1 MGHNRLGALAQTR
14 PWRKVVGLLEDLGS
28 QTAEIASATA
38 TAARVGLQRAKG
50 DEGLS
55 YAFWLLCQ
63 IPLAAKQGDFGKSLR
78 GLGLDVPDSP
88 SSFDVAASFTQAVE
102 SHLRQT
108 RGRTDIG
115 EIAQLSAAECLTA
128 AATQGPKGLFSSEA
142 ENVQNTFEDRSTQ
155 KNFGFFAQDFFAR
168 FTNRF
173 LAYHLSRELSNHVG
187 EGRRFSNIAEHEQFK
202 EALELH
208 CRQTARIV
216 REFAGTWHSKTNY
229 ESGITPLK
237 AKRFVAHAM
246 TKLSDELSQRE
257 GR

>member
-14 PWRKVVGLLEDLGS
+14 PWRNVVGVLEDPGS
-28 QTAEIASATA
+28 RTAEIASATA
-38 TAARVGLQRAKG
+38 MAARVGLQRAKG

-55 YAFWLLCQ
+55 YSFWLLCQ
-63 IPLAAKQGDFGKSLR
+63 IPLAAKQADFGKALR
-78 GLGLDVPDSP
+78 ALGLDVPDSP
-88 SSFDVAASFTQAVE
+88 SAFDVAAGLTEAVE

-128 AATQGPKGLFSSEA
+128 TATQGAKGLFSTEA
-142 ENVQNTFEDRSTQ
+142 ENVQNTFGERATQ
-155 KNFGFFAQDFFAR
+155 RNFGFFAQDFFAR

-187 EGRRFSNIAEHEQFK
+187 EGRRFGNIAEHEQFK
-202 EALELH
+202 DALELH
-208 CRQTARIV
+208 CCQMARIV
-216 REFAGTWHSKTNY
+216 RDFAGAWHSKTNY
-229 ESGITPLK
+229 ESGITLLK
-237 AKRFVAHAM
+237 AKRFAAHAM
-246 TKLSDELSQRE
+246 SKLSDELSRRE

>member
-1 MGHNRLGALAQTR
+1 MGHNRLHVIAQTR
-14 PWRKVVGLLEDLGS
+14 LWREVVGTLEDHDSGM
-28 QTAEIASATA
+28 ADVASATA
-38 TAARVGLQRAKG
+38 TAAQTGLQRAKG

-63 IPLAAKQGDFGKSLR
+63 IPLAAKKADFGKGLR
-78 GLGLDVPDSP
+78 GLGLDVPDAP
-88 SSFDVAASFTQAVE
+88 STFDVAAGFTEAVE
-102 SHLRQT
+102 SHLRRT

-115 EIAQLSAAECLTA
+115 EIAQLAAAECLTA
-128 AATQGPKGLFSSEA
+128 TATQALKGLFSSEA
-142 ENVQNTFEDRSTQ
+142 ENVQNTFGGQATQ

-168 FTNRF
+168 FASRF

-187 EGRRFSNIAEHEQFK
+187 EGRRFANISEHEQFK
-202 EALELH
+202 EAMELH

-216 REFAGTWHSKTNY
+216 REYAGTWHSKTSY
-229 ESGITPLK
+229 ESGITPRK

-246 TKLSDELSQRE
+246 TKLSDELSRRE

>member
-1 MGHNRLGALAQTR
+1 MGHNRLQVIAQTR
-14 PWRKVVGLLEDLGS
+14 PWREVVGTLDDPGS
-28 QTAEIASATA
+28 RTAEVASATA
-38 TAARVGLQRAKG
+38 TAARVGLERAKG

-63 IPLAAKQGDFGKSLR
+63 IPLAAKQGEFGKALR
-78 GLGLDVPDSP
+78 DIGLDVPDAP
-88 SSFDVAASFTQAVE
+88 STFDVAAGFTEAVE
-102 SHLRQT
+102 SRLRRT

-115 EIAQLSAAECLTA
+115 EMAQLAAAECLTA
-128 AATQGPKGLFSSEA
+128 TATQGPKGLFSSEA
-142 ENVQNTFEDRSTQ
+142 ENVQSTFGEKATQ

-168 FTNRF
+168 FANRF

-187 EGRRFSNIAEHEQFK
+187 EGRRFADISEHESFK
-202 EALELH
+202 DALELH

-229 ESGITPLK
+229 ESGITPRK

-246 TKLSDELSQRE
+246 TKLSDELSRRE

>member
-1 MGHNRLGALAQTR
+1 MGHNRLSVLAQTR
-14 PWRKVVGLLEDLGS
+14 PWRKVVGVLEDAGS
-28 QTAEIASATA
+28 RTDEIASATA

-55 YAFWLLCQ
+55 YSFWLLCQ
-63 IPLAAKQGDFGKSLR
+63 IPLAAKHADFGKALR
-78 GLGLDVPDSP
+78 ALGLDVADSP
-88 SSFDVAASFTQAVE
+88 SGFDVAAGFTAAVE
-102 SHLRQT
+102 SHLRQI

-115 EIAQLSAAECLTA
+115 EIGQLAATECLM
-128 AATQGPKGLFSSEA
+128 ATVSQGQKDLFSTEA
-142 ENVQNTFEDRSTQ
+142 ENVQDTFGERSTQ
-155 KNFGFFAQDFFAR
+155 KSFGFFAQDFFAR
-168 FTNRF
+168 FANRF

-187 EGRRFSNIAEHEQFK
+187 EGRRFGNIAEHEQFK

-229 ESGITPLK
+229 ESGITPSK
-237 AKRFVAHAM
+237 AKHFVAHAM
-246 TKLSDELSQRE
+246 TKLSDELSRRE

>member
-14 PWRKVVGLLEDLGS
+14 SWRKVIDLLEDTGS
-28 QTAEIASATA
+28 RTAEIASATA
-38 TAARVGLQRAKG
+38 TAARVGLERAKG

-55 YAFWLLCQ
+55 YSFWLLCQ
-63 IPLAAKQGDFGKSLR
+63 IPLAARQADFGKALR
-78 GLGLDVPDSP
+78 ALGLDVPGSP
-88 SSFDVAASFTQAVE
+88 SAFDVAAGFTEAVE

-115 EIAQLSAAECLTA
+115 EIGQLSAAECLTA
-128 AATQGPKGLFSSEA
+128 TATQGQKGLFSAEA
-142 ENVQNTFEDRSTQ
+142 ENVQNTFGERSTQ

-168 FTNRF
+168 FANRF

-187 EGRRFSNIAEHEQFK
+187 EGRRFGNIAEHEQFK

-229 ESGITPLK
+229 ESGITPVK
-237 AKRFVAHAM
+237 AKHFVAHAM
-246 TKLSDELSQRE
+246 TKLSDELSRRE